1 MSEPSGYGHAKGL
14 ARKYGTK
21 RDPGLLFF
29 LEPEPKDEVKA
40 KKEEK
45 EKQNK
50 EHSSIGNRKSA
61 IALCGTGFQPV

>member
-1 MSEPSGYGHAKGL
+1 MTEPSGSAMQK
-14 ARKYGTK
+14 ATPSSKRTK